1 MHAEKMNFCFTGEPD
16 RLQGWFAEGMEKEMV
31 ARGHRLHD
39 KPSLDTHLAINF
51 ARIDEPHPVL
61 PELPNDRT
69 RVVTIVRGEKRP
81 VDVME
86 TAYPLLIRNLC
97 TVLLL
102 LVGTPKQ
109 LETSYIV
116 TLEQGHPEIPYEG
129 DEKGYF
135 SEVYERLRPRFSA
148 TWAFDNTFRADLPE
162 ELWGGTPITQQITM
176 AGMLLNSLG
185 LLPPPFPF
193 ENYLSPE
200 QIRFVRLG
208 YKLFGLSYGN
218 VSARAM
224 HEALEGV
231 NFWMSVSGVDKSKL
245 VEVGEHIQL
254 VAGISGN
261 SIVVRI
267 PPAKPHRRVSVDA
280 IEHHMIYAEN
290 PEVGAL
296 LHFHGWPT
304 KVSGDLTMIRTSPY
318 KAFPCGSLDMAQT
331 TARIVGEASNPAGLV
346 IGQANHGTVV
356 TGPNLATIF
365 LWLAGGQIEFSH
377 QIPQV

>member
-1 MHAEKMNFCFTGEPD
+1 MHAEELNFCFTGKPD
-16 RLQGWFAEGMEKEMV
+16 QLQEWFAVGIKGEML
-31 ARGHRLHD
+31 ARGHRFHD
-39 KPSLDTHLAINF
+39 KPSPHTHLAINF
-51 ARIDEPHPVL
+51 AGIDEPNPVL

-69 RVVTIVRGEKRP
+69 RVITIVRGEKRP

-86 TAYPLLIRNLC
+86 TAYPLLVRNLC

-102 LVGTPKQ
+102 LVGSPRR
-109 LETSYIV
+109 LETSYMV

-129 DEKGYF
+129 GEGGYF
-135 SEVYERLRPRFSA
+135 AEVYERLRPRFSA
-148 TWAFDNTFRADLPE
+148 TWAFDNIFRPDLPK
-162 ELWGGTPITQQITM
+162 ELWGGTTITQQITM
-176 AGMLLNSLG
+176 AGILLKSLG

-193 ENYLSPE
+193 ENYLSPD
-200 QIRFVRLG
+200 QIRFVRLA

-224 HEALEGV
+224 HESLDGV

-245 VEVGEHIQL
+245 VEIGEHIQL

-261 SIVVRI
+261 SVVVRI
-267 PPAKPHRRVSVDA
+267 PPGKPHRRVSVDA

-290 PEVGAL
+290 PAVGAL

-304 KVSGDLTMIRTSPY
+304 KVSEGLTMIRTSPY
-318 KAFPCGSLDMAQT
+318 EAYPCGSLDMARA
-331 TARIVGEASNPAGLV
+331 TARTVKEALNPIGLV